1 MSDRE
6 DQNLNNLK
14 WFRLCTRQLQI
25 DYDQICYWYQVK
37 LRRPQFEVRDSLSVW
52 GQWDPITRK
61 ILIATRLI
69 ASQPWDVVLEILKHE
84 MAHQYVSEI
93 LQSDEAHGPLFHS
106 ACQKLGVA
114 DWARKTEGELQPPKA
129 TDPSSKGEAPE
140 DPVQGR
146 LIERVQK
153 LLALAN
159 SANANEA
166 AAAMAKVQE
175 LYLKYNLDS
184 LVERREERCT
194 YRLIR
199 FGRKRLERFHYL
211 ACSILSDFYFVEVI
225 YGSLFD
231 SEQLTTFR
239 TAEILGTRE
248 NVLLAEYV
256 YHFLFQ
262 QAEHFWRAAKK
273 GKARSRSSFYLGVF
287 SGFKEK
293 LEAQK
298 AALETRVQAEG
309 SEAQKRALL
318 VLKADPRVEAFVS
331 ERFPRLH
338 RFSRAHTLRD
348 SGSFEAGRERGR
360 DIVLKKPITE
370 AAGALGRL
378 LPKKSS

>member
-1 MSDRE
+1 MSDRN
-6 DQNLNNLK
+6 DLQLK
-14 WFRLCTRQLQI
+14 WYRLCARQLQI
-25 DYDQICYWYQVK
+25 DYDQICYWHQVK
-37 LRRPQFEVRDSLSVW
+37 LQRPQFEVRDSLTVW

-69 ASQPWDVVLEILKHE
+69 ATQSWDVVLEIFKHE
-84 MAHQYVSEI
+84 MAHQYVSE
-93 LQSDEAHGPLFHS
+93 LWHSDEAHGPLFHS

-114 DWARKTEGELQPPKA
+114 EWARKTEGELQPPQPDA
-129 TDPSSKGEAPE
+129 PSHKPDNYS

-159 SANANEA
+159 SVNANEA

-184 LVERREERCT
+184 IVEKREERCI

-199 FGRKRLERFHYL
+199 FKRKRLDRSHYL
-211 ACSILSDFYFVEVI
+211 ACSILSDFYFVEVV

-231 SEQLTTFR
+231 SEALTSYR
-239 TAEILGTRE
+239 TAEILGTKE

-256 YHFLFQ
+256 YYFLLQ
-262 QAEHFWRAAKK
+262 QAEHFWQLAKR
-273 GKARSRSSFYLGVF
+273 GKARSRSSYFLGVL

-293 LEAQK
+293 LETQK
-298 AALETRVQAEG
+298 ASLENQVRAEG

-318 VLKADPRVEAFVS
+318 VLESDPRVEAYVR

-360 DIVLKKPITE
+360 DIVLKKPI
-370 AAGALGRL
+370 ADSAGALGRF
-378 LPKKSS
+378 LPKK